1 LKQSRRPASVLSRD
15 EGNLAENSQGAQRDI
30 FKVADGSGDHIQDAG
45 HARGADSIRMYS
57 AEPLPHFVDEYLAW
71 LHETHPTNATFD
83 GVHLHDD
90 LLEDLSRAAIDAQIR
105 DLGGFARRLAAIDP
119 SRLTDAERLE
129 RPALD
134 ANIRAR
140 LFELETVR
148 TWERNPQLY
157 GDLVSTSLAGQVLFD
172 YAPLPE
178 RARRVLSK
186 LHQVP
191 RLMQAARD
199 NIKDPPGIFIK
210 VGLESLRGTLRFIEE
225 DLPRAFGGL
234 HDMRVLGDLA
244 DASTEAAQAIESYI
258 AYLEN
263 DLAPRARGSFR
274 LGRDVFQQKLR
285 LEEGINL
292 DPDRLLAIAAREL
305 QATQQEF
312 RRAASK
318 LDPMQKDPFAVWA
331 RAKLDHPPIG
341 QVVATAQ
348 EQLDELK
355 TFIQRQDIVTLPG
368 SAEVQVALTPR
379 FYRWTFASMWT
390 PGPFETRSLRG
401 YYYITDADPSW
412 PVERQEEHLRD
423 FNYGALWAISIHEV
437 FPGHFLHY
445 QHLRQVAGTF
455 RKSILFSS
463 TAMVEG
469 WAHYCEHLM
478 VEAGFRRQDPQIRL
492 GQLAE
497 ALIRLCRLIV
507 GIRLHCEDLS
517 VEQGVRI
524 FRDEAYLEEASARRE
539 AERGT
544 FDPAYVLYSLG
555 KLMVLKLRDDYKA
568 LKGDKYS
575 ARAFHDALLGNG
587 TVPIWLHRNLM
598 LGENNGSMLE

>member
-1 LKQSRRPASVLSRD
+1 
-15 EGNLAENSQGAQRDI
+15 
-30 FKVADGSGDHIQDAG
+30 
-45 HARGADSIRMYS
+45 MYS

-90 LLEDLSRAAIDAQIR
+90 LLEDLSRAAVDSQIR

-119 SRLTDAERLE
+119 ARLTESERLE

-140 LFELETVR
+140 LLDLETVR
-148 TWERNPQLY
+148 AWERNPQYY
-157 GDLVSTSLAGQVLFD
+157 GDLISTSLAGQVLFD

-191 RLMQAARD
+191 RLLQAARD

-210 VGLESLRGTLRFIEE
+210 VGLESLRGTLRFIED

-244 DASTEAAQAIESYI
+244 DASTEAVQAIQAYVT
-258 AYLEN
+258 YLEQ
-263 DLAPRARGSFR
+263 DLAPRARGPFR
-274 LGRDVFQQKLR
+274 LGRDVFRQKLR
-285 LEEGINL
+285 LEEGITL
-292 DPDRLLAIAAREL
+292 DPDRLLAIAHREL
-305 QATQQEF
+305 AATQAEF
-312 RRAASK
+312 RKVALR
-318 LDPMQKDPFAVWA
+318 LDPKQKDPLVTWA
-331 RAKLDHPPIG
+331 RAKADHPPAG
-341 QVVATAQ
+341 QLVATAQ

-355 TFIQRQDIVTLPG
+355 TFLQRQDIVAVPG
-368 SAEVQVALTPR
+368 SADVQVGPTPR

-390 PGPFETRSLRG
+390 PGPFETRPQRA

-412 PVERQEEHLRD
+412 PAERQAEHLRD
-423 FNYGALWAISIHEV
+423 FSIGALWSISIHEV
-437 FPGHFLHY
+437 YPGHFLHY
-445 QHLRQVAGTF
+445 QHLRKVSATF
-455 RKSILFSS
+455 RKSIMFSS

-469 WAHYCEHLM
+469 WAHYSEQM
-478 VEAGFRRQDPQIRL
+478 MMEAGFRRQDPAIRL

-544 FDPAYVLYSLG
+544 FDPSYVLYSLG
-555 KLMVLKLRDDYKA
+555 KLLILKLRDDYKA

-575 ARAFHDALLGNG
+575 MRAFHDTLLGNG
-587 TVPIWLHRNLM
+587 TVPLWLHRNLM